1 MMNNEPIMDDEYEE
15 ISVEEVDRVVAA
27 LDQMIQSVESETIRA
42 YLEAT
47 AEEISYLI
55 DDEEESEGS
64 AAA

>member
-1 MMNNEPIMDDEYEE
+1 MSHEPIMDDEYEE

-55 DDEEESEGS
+55 DEEDESED
-64 AAA
+64 AAAA

>member
-1 MMNNEPIMDDEYEE
+1 MSNEPIMDDEYEE

-55 DDEEESEGS
+55 DEEDESED
-64 AAA
+64 AAAA